1 VPLLLLPLVLL
12 LFVAGLV
19 LLIPISL
26 FMRYRRGTARQEA
39 RGWVAMLN
47 LVTLTISAAL
57 LLTTAA
63 LTSFWVPRAFP
74 YTAAGLAAGGV
85 VGLVGLWAT
94 RWEPS
99 TQALHHT
106 PNRWLV
112 LLIMVVVASRL
123 VYGVWRAWHA
133 WLWRS
138 PQTPWLASAGVA
150 GSMAAG
156 AAVIG
161 YYIVYWAGVRRRLR
175 HHRRTSG
182 VIDVPATRVPS

>member
-12 LFVAGLV
+12 LFLAVIALLV
-19 LLIPISL
+19 PVSL

-39 RGWVAMLN
+39 RGWVALLN
-47 LVTLTISAAL
+47 LATLTMSAAL
-57 LLTTAA
+57 FLTTAA
-63 LTSFWVPRAFP
+63 LTSFWIPRALP
-74 YTAAGLAAGGV
+74 YTAAGLAAGAAL
-85 VGLVGLWAT
+85 GLVGLRAT

-99 TQALHHT
+99 AQALHHT

-112 LLIMVVVASRL
+112 LLIMAVVTSRL
-123 VYGVWRAWHA
+123 IYGLGRVWYA
-133 WLWRS
+133 WLWRT

-161 YYIVYWAGVRRRLR
+161 YYLVYWAGVRRRLR